1 MNVSISR
8 STLTLLLAASSLP
21 GVHAQTMTDGHRGVC
36 SDCHV
41 GAANDRYEL
50 NTADSIVV
58 FALDAFGFSKTIG
71 TFHEVA
77 GGFRFDPAAAGEA
90 SVLASINLGS
100 LEMSDPALNA
110 LVLSERFLD
119 ARRYPAMTF
128 QSAAVEVIDGNHLR
142 VDGTVSLRGI
152 ERPLTLMVELNKL
165 GPHPLTGRQTA
176 GLVVTGRLRR
186 SDFGMTLG
194 LPDVGDQIEF
204 TVYAQAVLLN

>member
-1 MNVSISR
+1 
-8 STLTLLLAASSLP
+8 LLLAASSLP
-21 GVHAQTMTDGHRGVC
+21 NAHAQMGNDGHRGVC

-90 SVLASINLGS
+90 SVLASVNLGS
-100 LEMSDPALNA
+100 LEMSDAALNE

-119 ARRYPAMTF
+119 ARRYPSMTF
-128 QSAAVEVIDGNHLR
+128 QSSGVEAIDGNHFR
-142 VDGTVSLRGI
+142 VDGTVSLRGV
-152 ERPLTLMVELNKL
+152 ERPLALAVELNKL

-176 GLVVTGRLRR
+176 GLVVTGRLKR

-194 LPDVGDQIEF
+194 LPNVGDEIEF
-204 TVYAQAVLLN
+204 TVYAQGTLLN